1 MAVTSIDIDGDLLRD
16 AKELL
21 NAATNKEAVQRAL
34 QYTVTMQ
41 RQRLAFERI
50 SRREFTDEQIAATKI
65 DYATS

>member
-1 MAVTSIDIDGDLLRD
+1 MAVTSIDIDGDLLRE

-21 NAATNKEAVQRAL
+21 DAATNREAVQRAL

-50 SRREFTDEQIAATKI
+50 SRREFVAEQF
-65 DYATS
+65 YSG